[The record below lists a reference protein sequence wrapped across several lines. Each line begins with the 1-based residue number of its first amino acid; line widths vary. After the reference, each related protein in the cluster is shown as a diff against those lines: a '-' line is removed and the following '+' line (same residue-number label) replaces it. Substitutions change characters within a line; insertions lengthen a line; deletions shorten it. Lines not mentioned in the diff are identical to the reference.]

1 MSMVT
6 TEVEVLNP
14 PALKFKTEIHKSM
27 VTTDAWVNHASPDD
41 ARALEPAE
49 LRREVYSFPNIT
61 EYEVLAE
68 PIYGCWEGNM
78 THAIERNPVD
88 VCRQRGE
95 KKIVIGNAGVV
106 RILKTGPSVTNVK
119 EGDLCVFAAI
129 GTTDQFGYLHKVVG
143 YDARGTIGLLAKR
156 IKLHEKQVVP
166 LPKNSKLSARQ
177 WAAFSLRYVTAWA
190 NWKLAY
196 GCWRL
201 QMSEDQQPAPFVW
214 GWGGGVTLA
223 ELTLAKSFGC
233 PVAMIASTDDR
244 LKLIESMGIK
254 AVDRRQFSNLDFDE
268 TRVRTDSAYRRL
280 YRESEKTFLQLVK
293 EHTGGLGASIFID
306 NIGRPVFRATMK
318 ALARQGVITT
328 VGWKLGM
335 DLSLVRAT
343 ECISHHIHVFS
354 HGARYSEAVA
364 SVAFAEQADWIPPV
378 KDVVCSWDNIP
389 QLAED
394 FATEKNTD
402 YFPLY
407 QVNPL

>member
-6 TEVEVLNP
+6 TEVGVLGP
-14 PALKFKTEIHKSM
+14 PALKFKTEIHKSV
-27 VTTDAWVNHASPDD
+27 VTTEAWVIHAAPDD
-41 ARALEPAE
+41 DRTPGAAE
-49 LRREVYSFPNIT
+49 LRKEIYTFPNIT
-61 EYEVLAE
+61 EHEVLAE

-119 EGDLCVFAAI
+119 EGDLCLFAAV
-129 GTTDQFGYLHKVVG
+129 GTTDQFGYLIKVVG
-143 YDARGTIGLLAKR
+143 YDARDTIGLLAKR
-156 IKLHEKQVVP
+156 IKLHEKQVIP
-166 LPKNSKLSARQ
+166 LPKKSKLSAQQ
-177 WAAFSLRYVTAWA
+177 WAAFSLRYTTAWA

-196 GCWRL
+196 GCWRV
-201 QMSEDQQPAPFVW
+201 QMPEEQQPAPYVW

-223 ELTLAKSFGC
+223 ELTLAKYFGC

-244 LKLIESMGIK
+244 LKLIESLGIK
-254 AVDRRQFSNLDFDE
+254 AVDRRQFPNLDFDE
-268 TRVRTDSAYRRL
+268 ARVRTDSAYRRL

-293 EHTGGLGASIFID
+293 EDTDGLGASIFID

-318 ALARQGVITT
+318 ALARQGVIST
-328 VGWKLGM
+328 VGWKKGM

-343 ECISHHIHVFS
+343 ECISHHVHVFS
-354 HGARYSEAVA
+354 HGARYSEGVA
-364 SVAFAEQADWIPPV
+364 SIAFAEQTGWVPPV

-389 QLAED
+389 QLAQD
-394 FATEKNTD
+394 FATDKTTD